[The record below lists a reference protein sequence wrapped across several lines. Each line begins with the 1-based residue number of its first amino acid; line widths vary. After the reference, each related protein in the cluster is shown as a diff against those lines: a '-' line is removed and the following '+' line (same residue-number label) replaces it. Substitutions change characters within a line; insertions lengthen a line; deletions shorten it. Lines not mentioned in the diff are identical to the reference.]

1 MLLTKVVEKA
11 SGLPFADFADRR
23 LFRPLGMAHT
33 QVNAD
38 FTAVVPRRALGYNPR
53 TPRRSRRPARRAGT
67 CARAPG
73 GSGGRRTRAPR
84 PTTAAAA

>member
-1 MLLTKVVEKA
+1 MT
-11 SGLPFADFADRR
+11 
-23 LFRPLGMAHT
+23 HT

-53 TPRRSRRPARRAGT
+53 TPAAVAQAARQGWYVREGA
-67 CARAPG
+67 G
-73 GSGGRRTRAPR
+73 GSRGRRTRASR